1 MSGRLEPATAA
12 DEAIAIVAGEKNRGE
27 PWISHTYRK
36 ERGGAVSISLIG
48 GAAIDIT
55 ARQIARLIE
64 LSVKRRGR
72 SARAG

>member
-1 MSGRLEPATAA
+1 MSGRPEPVTAA
-12 DEAIAIVAGEKNRGE
+12 DEAIATVAEENQGD

-36 ERGGAVSISLIG
+36 EKGGAVSISLIG

-55 ARQIARLIE
+55 ARQVARLIE

-72 SARAG
+72 SARPG